1 MATMN
6 AVQSPRFEGTEL
18 HYFVGDTFT
27 LEMPIN
33 LQKDGESVTISPTDE
48 ITLSFYKGDILM
60 VEKTFTGIENNTIYL
75 FWDDEFTKKFKKGGY
90 TYRMR
95 YNGEFVR
102 TILADCRIC
111 VE

>member
-6 AVQSPRFEGTEL
+6 AAQSPRFEGTEL
-18 HYFVGDTFT
+18 HYYEGDTFT

-33 LQKDGESVTISPTDE
+33 LQKDGEAVMISPVDE
-48 ITLSFYKGDILM
+48 ICLSFYKGDILLA
-60 VEKTFTGIENNTIYL
+60 EKSFTGIEDNTIYL
-75 FWDDEFTKKFKKGGY
+75 FWDEEFTKKFKKGDY

-95 YNGEFVR
+95 FNGDFVR
-102 TILADCRIC
+102 TILSDMRIC